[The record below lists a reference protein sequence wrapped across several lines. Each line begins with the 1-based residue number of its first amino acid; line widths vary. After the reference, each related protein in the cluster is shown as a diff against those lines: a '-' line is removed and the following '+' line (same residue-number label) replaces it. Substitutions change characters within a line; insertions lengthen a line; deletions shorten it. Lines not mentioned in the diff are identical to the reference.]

1 MTRVLV
7 TGVTGFIGSYL
18 SMKLVEKGFDVWGV
32 ARFHSQ
38 RQILPDGVKVY
49 QCDITDP
56 YSVAQMMRD
65 IRPNVV
71 YHLAAMTPVALSYN
85 MPRYYM
91 EVNYNGTIN
100 IVEAW
105 RRIVEPESQILLVY
119 ASTSEVYGQQDKFP
133 LKEEYMPKP
142 NTPYS
147 ISKYAGELYVKYYA
161 TEAFK
166 LPVVVVRPFNT
177 YNRAHVRQR
186 HYVVEKIITS
196 MILGAERIHLGDPN
210 TVRDFLYRDD
220 HVEGYIRVLETALED
235 KERIIGETFNL
246 ATSRGVT
253 IRELVEI
260 ARKLTGWDGEVVW
273 YTHIRPADIRKLIG
287 SYEKAKKKLGWQP
300 KHTLEEGLR
309 KTIDE
314 WKKVLNA

>member
-1 MTRVLV
+1 M
-7 TGVTGFIGSYL
+7 
-18 SMKLVEKGFDVWGV
+18 
-32 ARFHSQ
+32 
-38 RQILPDGVKVY
+38 
-49 QCDITDP
+49 
-56 YSVAQMMRD
+56 
-65 IRPNVV
+65 
-71 YHLAAMTPVALSYN
+71 
-85 MPRYYM
+85 
-91 EVNYNGTIN
+91 
-100 IVEAW
+100 
-105 RRIVEPESQILLVY
+105 
-119 ASTSEVYGQQDKFP
+119 
-133 LKEEYMPKP
+133 
-142 NTPYS
+142 
-147 ISKYAGELYVKYYA
+147 
-161 TEAFK
+161 
-166 LPVVVVRPFNT
+166 VVVRPFNT